1 MSGRYGDALR
11 LGLYSLYLDLSFY
24 AQMQRIRTTLVYTNT
39 HNMTEHVG
47 GGGEIV
53 ARPPFPTVLEIVGH

>member
-1 MSGRYGDALR
+1 MHRRNGSGQHWFIL
-11 LGLYSLYLDLSFY
+11 
-24 AQMQRIRTTLVYTNT
+24 TLI
-39 HNMTEHVG
+39 NMTEHVGG